1 MFVALT
7 SVSCVTGMVITGL
20 FGICKGDN
28 CVFQEN
34 QDENYRIA
42 ISIVVSIGIVLL
54 TCVLGLILL
63 CTHGSYFGITLFTKN
78 QNRISDT
85 SSSPVSAT
93 GIGPFFIPT
102 GQEEDDVRRNHAEL
116 GLSLQTQLQRQN
128 EIDAAK
134 RMDPRQSTSSIPE
147 LPPIRGGQNRQMF
160 LYDEWAHSSQ
170 FSQSDLPAVFQ
181 TRRPSRSRSRA
192 TRSRSP
198 SSPPSPSPP
207 PPPQVLRQQ
216 SAPPRPPIRIPTAWM
231 SSSDNES
238 LNESSDHSPP
248 PPYTP

>member
-20 FGICKGDN
+20 FGICKGND

-160 LYDEWAHSSQ
+160 LYDEWAHSSH
-170 FSQSDLPAVFQ
+170 SDLPAVFQ
-181 TRRPSRSRSRA
+181 THRPSRSRSRA

-198 SSPPSPSPP
+198 PSPPSPSPP
-207 PPPQVLRQQ
+207 PPQVVRQQ

-238 LNESSDHSPP
+238 FNESSDHSPP